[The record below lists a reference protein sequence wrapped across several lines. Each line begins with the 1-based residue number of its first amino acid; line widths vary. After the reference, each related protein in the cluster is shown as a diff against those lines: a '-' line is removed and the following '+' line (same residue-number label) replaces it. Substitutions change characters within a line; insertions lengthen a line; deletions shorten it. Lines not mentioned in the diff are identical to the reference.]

1 MSKTTQQ
8 NTAQSSENL
17 GAEQSTQAQG
27 AQTSQS
33 GAAQSTQAQITPLPT
48 PPTSA
53 DSASFNERADNFL
66 LALPRFANELNAFG
80 QAVGE
85 ETKERIESTIKSSI
99 DTRLNENEVRL
110 KKELVDEV
118 ASQTSGLKR
127 ASVRL
132 LNIPCYDYSQGTDA
146 PKGLAGLNY
155 QLVTRQNDEQ
165 HDSEIVDY
173 GDVFVSVYLNYNK
186 NAFRGITRLLLPRTV
201 GELESYRIRTNE
213 GRTVKNYGA
222 GENAGETHIDG
233 AVTKDVIEGDTLEI
247 TKSAAGISG
256 AVSMSATMG
265 VCEWVKDE
273 DKNEYKFSYR
283 AHLINEPRKDVIT
296 LKLGSNE
303 EKINIFIKKRTHTL
317 TKEQEAQRCQWSKV
331 EGNGQDFICW
341 CEQMSDTVLVFGHNF
356 WLTGNTGSSNLI
368 SCYNHGLKFSFPC
381 EVAEIYAP
389 FNCVMVLLKDGSL
402 WHLGNNQNYEAGLGN
417 TAQVQYFTK
426 NPTLKKVQR
435 LFFSQDFVPTNLG
448 TTSQTNTPKSVN
460 FFALCEENKLYAW
473 GANTSGCL
481 GLGDTSAKTT
491 PQLVNVSWEVQI
503 KDICAFANFT
513 HLLLENG
520 KVLRAGLTNHTKVV
534 SVSYGTNYYSTF
546 ADPNFKP
553 MLYHPKVWK
562 WHKGNDYK
570 EFYNGAKGLW
580 QAKTDQTQ
588 TKAFEKVK
596 AIFKNCTQNN
606 LYNWALQLESGELCY
621 DIYSFGQNYAD
632 NENWQDSPPYR
643 PVKGKNLGMS
653 EICDVQTAG
662 QVLAFARKDNTKLY
676 FVRWG
681 QCAPVAQSLGEF
693 GGGDLS
699 YDYNHIDFGLKNE
712 LLQWQITTAPNPA
725 ISCFVIKNKEM
736 GRDDLLIF
744 NGDYVFHKVAY

>member
-1 MSKTTQQ
+1 MSKTTRDEQ
-8 NTAQSSENL
+8 NAQSSENL
-17 GAEQSTQAQG
+17 SAEQG

-33 GAAQSTQAQITPLPT
+33 SAAQGTQAQITPLPT

-80 QAVGE
+80 QAVGD

-132 LNIPCYDYSQGTDA
+132 LNIPCYDYSQGIDT

-173 GDVFVSVYLNYNK
+173 GDVFVSIYKTWNFKY
-186 NAFRGITRLLLPRTV
+186 AFRGITRLCLPRTV
-201 GELESYRIRTNE
+201 GELENYHIRTSE
-213 GRTVKNYGA
+213 GRVVANYFTDPQ
-222 GENAGETHIDG
+222 NAGETHIDG
-233 AVTKDVIEGDTLEI
+233 AESKDVIEGDTVKI
-247 TKSAAGISG
+247 TKSAVGING
-256 AVSMSATMG
+256 AVSMSAAWG
-265 VCEWVKDE
+265 VCEWVKDK
-273 DKNEYKFSYR
+273 DEYKFSYR

-296 LKLGSNE
+296 LKLGSVE

-331 EGNGQDFICW
+331 EGNGRDFICW
-341 CEQMSDTVLVFGHNF
+341 CEQMSDTVLVFGNSF
-356 WLTGNTGSSNLI
+356 WLTNSTARNQYQFLDGAW
-368 SCYNHGLKFSFPC
+368 NHGLKFSFPC

-389 FNCVMVLLKDGSL
+389 FGCVMVLLKDGSL
-402 WHLGNNQNYEAGLGN
+402 WHLGNNANYEAGLGN
-417 TAQVQYFTK
+417 TTHVQYFTK

-448 TTSQTNTPKSVN
+448 LINQTNTPKSVN

-481 GLGDTSAKTT
+481 GLGDTSVKTT
-491 PQLVNVSWEVQI
+491 PQLVNEKWETQI

-520 KVLRAGLTNHTKVV
+520 KLLRAGLPNHTAV
-534 SVSYGTNYYSTF
+534 
-546 ADPNFKP
+546 ADPKFKP
-553 MLYHPKVWK
+553 MLYYPKVWK
-562 WHKGNDYK
+562 WVKGSYD
-570 EFYNGAKGLW
+570 EIYNGEKGLW
-580 QAKTDQTQ
+580 QADNDTTQ

-643 PVKGKNLGMS
+643 PMKSFGWDKDLGMS

-662 QVLAFARKDNTKLY
+662 RVLAFARNSKLY
-676 FVRWG
+676 YVRWG
-681 QCAPVAQSLGEF
+681 MCAPVAQSLGEF

-712 LLQWQITTAPNPA
+712 LLQWQITTAPIPA

-736 GRDDLLIF
+736 GRDDLLIY
-744 NGDYVFHKVAY
+744 NGDLVFHKVAY